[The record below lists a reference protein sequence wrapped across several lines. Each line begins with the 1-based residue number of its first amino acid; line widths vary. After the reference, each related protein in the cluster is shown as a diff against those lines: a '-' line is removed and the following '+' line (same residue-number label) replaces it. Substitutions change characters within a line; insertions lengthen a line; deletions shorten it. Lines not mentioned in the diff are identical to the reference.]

1 MPNFT
6 LGLVGR
12 NVQRV
17 MDVGNV
23 VENIFGTAVVIVN
36 DFPSWRRK

>member
-12 NVQRV
+12 SVEQV
-17 MDVGNV
+17 MDIGNV
-23 VENIFGTAVVIVN
+23 VENIFWNWKRADA
-36 DFPSWRRK
+36 DFFGV